1 MRLLSAAMTLSAAP
15 FRHSYCSA
23 RHAPLIIDTDCGL
36 DDLATLVFAA
46 ATATPISLVTTT
58 SGLAPP
64 GRGHSLARSML
75 DYVGLQDVRVVAGA
89 EMPPPGVV
97 REKAEWE
104 MTYQQRV
111 ADVTAAMGLREA
123 AAEAEVVDAGDAG
136 AAADAILSAARESGG
151 NATVLALGA
160 LTNVALSSRRH
171 GSDFSRLVR
180 RMLTSS
186 VARLEVLGSGVE
198 VVLVGQACYAKPA
211 WALLYHLQPDAF
223 AGGEARVPVRV
234 SGDTSTAAG
243 WRPDGHV
250 IELAGVSLERYAEFV
265 RSACTYRG

>member
-104 MTYQQRV
+104 MAYQQRV

-151 NATVLALGA
+151 NATDPPHVCTRDLERRSDGRRAPLALFRTVPHIVREPRPARRAVRAPLCRGA
-160 LTNVALSSRRH
+160 
-171 GSDFSRLVR
+171 GIGGG
-180 RMLTSS
+180 
-186 VARLEVLGSGVE
+186 GSG
-198 VVLVGQACYAKPA
+198 GDARPTSASRPA
-211 WALLYHLQPDAF
+211 
-223 AGGEARVPVRV
+223 ARVGAAPPCADAACPAHRV
-234 SGDTSTAAG
+234 SLRQSS
-243 WRPDGHV
+243 PHV
-250 IELAGVSLERYAEFV
+250 LHGGRLAGA
-265 RSACTYRG
+265 AQARGGNPKLL

>member
-1 MRLLSAAMTLSAAP
+1 MAPEAVGWAKTRKSWWQQVRLCMCMHMSILYRLSAAMTLSAAP
-15 FRHSYCSA
+15 FRHSYCST

-64 GRGHSLARSML
+64 GRGHKLARSML
-75 DYVGLQDVRVVAGA
+75 DYVGLQAVRVVAGA

-123 AAEAEVVDAGDAG
+123 EAEAEVVDAGDAG

-151 NATVLALGA
+151 NATILALGA

-186 VARLEVLGSGVE
+186 VARLEVPFPEPS
-198 VVLVGQACYAKPA
+198 
-211 WALLYHLQPDAF
+211 
-223 AGGEARVPVRV
+223 
-234 SGDTSTAAG
+234 
-243 WRPDGHV
+243 
-250 IELAGVSLERYAEFV
+250 
-265 RSACTYRG
+265 

>member
-1 MRLLSAAMTLSAAP
+1 M
-15 FRHSYCSA
+15 
-23 RHAPLIIDTDCGL
+23 
-36 DDLATLVFAA
+36 
-46 ATATPISLVTTT
+46 
-58 SGLAPP
+58 
-64 GRGHSLARSML
+64 
-75 DYVGLQDVRVVAGA
+75 VAGA

-151 NATVLALGA
+151 NATILALGA

-186 VARLEVLGSGVE
+186 VARLEVPFPEPS
-198 VVLVGQACYAKPA
+198 
-211 WALLYHLQPDAF
+211 
-223 AGGEARVPVRV
+223 
-234 SGDTSTAAG
+234 
-243 WRPDGHV
+243 
-250 IELAGVSLERYAEFV
+250 
-265 RSACTYRG
+265 

>member
-1 MRLLSAAMTLSAAP
+1 MTLSAAP

-64 GRGHSLARSML
+64 GRGHKLARSML
-75 DYVGLQDVRVVAGA
+75 NYVGLQDVRVVAGA

-97 REKAEWE
+97 REKAGWE

-123 AAEAEVVDAGDAG
+123 AAEVEVVDAGDAGDAG
-136 AAADAILSAARESGG
+136 AAADAILSTARESGG
-151 NATVLALGA
+151 NATILALGA

-180 RMLTSS
+180 RKLTSS
-186 VARLEVLGSGVE
+186 VARLEVPFPEPSQRL
-198 VVLVGQACYAKPA
+198 
-211 WALLYHLQPDAF
+211 
-223 AGGEARVPVRV
+223 
-234 SGDTSTAAG
+234 
-243 WRPDGHV
+243 
-250 IELAGVSLERYAEFV
+250 SL
-265 RSACTYRG
+265 

>member
-64 GRGHSLARSML
+64 GRGHKLARSML
-75 DYVGLQDVRVVAGA
+75 NYVGLQDVRVVAGA

-97 REKAEWE
+97 REKAGWE

-136 AAADAILSAARESGG
+136 AAADAILSVARESGG
-151 NATVLALGA
+151 NATILALGA

-180 RMLTSS
+180 RKLTSS
-186 VARLEVLGSGVE
+186 VARLEVPFPEPSQRL
-198 VVLVGQACYAKPA
+198 
-211 WALLYHLQPDAF
+211 
-223 AGGEARVPVRV
+223 
-234 SGDTSTAAG
+234 
-243 WRPDGHV
+243 
-250 IELAGVSLERYAEFV
+250 SL
-265 RSACTYRG
+265 